1 MYADDDKR
9 HWAIYFA
16 DVAEADGPVIE
27 TVIFMNIAEENFHSQ
42 FDLP

>member
-1 MYADDDKR
+1 MR
-9 HWAIYFA
+9 MMTSVIGQFSLQ

-27 TVIFMNIAEENFHSQ
+27 TVIFMNIAEENFRSQ